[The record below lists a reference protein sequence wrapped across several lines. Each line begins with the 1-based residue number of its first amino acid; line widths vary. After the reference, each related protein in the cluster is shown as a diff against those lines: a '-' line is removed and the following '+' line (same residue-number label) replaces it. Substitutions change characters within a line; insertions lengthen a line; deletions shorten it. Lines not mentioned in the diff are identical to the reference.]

1 MGNIPTHLRRF
12 SHNGVCAPLR
22 VGCAL
27 PHAPPMHRGL
37 WICTSFTSS
46 PVRCGW
52 AFPNPIRYTAPESRT
67 PNGPSAEK
75 QNAGENHRHAA
86 HPPQYLTLSQK
97 EGREMTTSTLMLLYS
112 ITFPHTMSRP
122 LYILF
127 YPTTTPTSILQ
138 YRGVNY
144 FFAVMRGGNPP
155 AHARCPIPPG
165 WPGPALPVPCR
176 KISTR
181 RIRVLI
187 IALNVSLAQ

>member
-86 HPPQYLTLSQK
+86 PPATVPHSFSKGGTRNDYINLDAP
-97 EGREMTTSTLMLLYS
+97 LLYH
-112 ITFPHTMSRP
+112 IPAYNVKTII
-122 LYILF
+122 YI
-127 YPTTTPTSILQ
+127 ILSH
-138 YRGVNY
+138 YYCN
-144 FFAVMRGGNPP
+144 
-155 AHARCPIPPG
+155 H
-165 WPGPALPVPCR
+165 
-176 KISTR
+176 
-181 RIRVLI
+181 
-187 IALNVSLAQ
+187 